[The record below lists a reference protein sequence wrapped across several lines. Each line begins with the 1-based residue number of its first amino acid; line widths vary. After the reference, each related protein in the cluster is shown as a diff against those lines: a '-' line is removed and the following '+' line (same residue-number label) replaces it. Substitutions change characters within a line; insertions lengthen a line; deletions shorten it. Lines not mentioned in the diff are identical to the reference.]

1 MDLTLLLLIIALI
14 VGIISVVTERS
25 LAAVAVVI
33 LAFALLLPKLT

>member
-25 LAAVAVVI
+25 LAGVAVTV
-33 LAFALLLPKLT
+33 LALALLPPKLT